1 MHTLSKSLFHHTQI
15 IQSFNRLGEALS
27 GSGSSKMLTVNE
39 VDQEHTPTKDKHL
52 IKMKREHK
60 AARTLGI
67 IMGTFILCWLP
78 FFVWWVET
86 RIRVQEFRD
95 GVYVV
100 VRWEFGNVPYGFSY
114 FVFFLYF
121 FFCKSFIWTGLDYQI
136 NYISIYRWSG
146 METFSEC
153 SFFLKHF
160 LGYGGGGGIVSVRFE
175 WR

>member
-78 FFVWWVET
+78 FFVW
-86 RIRVQEFRD
+86 
-95 GVYVV
+95 
-100 VRWEFGNVPYGFSY
+100 
-114 FVFFLYF
+114 
-121 FFCKSFIWTGLDYQI
+121 
-136 NYISIYRWSG
+136 
-146 METFSEC
+146 
-153 SFFLKHF
+153 
-160 LGYGGGGGIVSVRFE
+160 
-175 WR
+175 